1 VDSSHQFQR
10 LVGSSALCET
20 RNSMSST
27 FAPAKRS
34 PIREWLLLHAS
45 FVVIG
50 IITTMLG
57 PILPSFIH
65 RWSLTDAQA
74 GFFFTTQYFGSFF
87 GVALTSVVLPRL
99 GFSKAAAAG
108 FAAFVL
114 GYGFLGLGPWM
125 VSAVM
130 VGVNGFGYGLSNPAI
145 NLRATQLPSKNTAAA
160 VTFLNFSWSI
170 GSVLCPFIIGYVVP
184 SFGIRDF
191 SLALMAACAILVVIH
206 LSRRIGPTGDAK
218 VRASHPLPEWLA
230 HMRIPQ
236 AIPLLL
242 LFLLYVGVEVAV
254 GGWVAAY
261 EKRMPGMSAVTLML
275 APSVYY
281 GFLLLGRGVSPL
293 ILRRV
298 PQVVIS
304 AGGLGLAAVGGTI
317 IALTNTPHILYIGAA
332 LAGFG
337 LAPQYPI
344 YVTWLAAIFKQDSP
358 WIGSLF
364 FAAAGIGGGA
374 VPWLVGI
381 VSSGTGSLR
390 AGLYIP
396 LLVTVLM
403 IFLALRARPSSDS
416 ATAQSE
422 AVSA

>member
-1 VDSSHQFQR
+1 
-10 LVGSSALCET
+10 
-20 RNSMSST
+20 MSST
-27 FAPAKRS
+27 PAPRH
-34 PIREWLLLHAS
+34 PRNEWLLLHAS

-87 GVALTSVVLPRL
+87 GVMLTGVLLPRL

-108 FAAFVL
+108 FVAFVL
-114 GYGFLGLGPWM
+114 GYAFLGLGPWI
-125 VSAVM
+125 VSALM
-130 VGVNGFGYGLSNPAI
+130 VGVNGFGYGLANPAI

-170 GSVLCPFIIGYVVP
+170 GSVLCPFIIGYVLP
-184 SFGIRDF
+184 HFGVRDF
-191 SLALMAACAILVVIH
+191 SLSIMVACAVLVLLH
-206 LSRRIGPTGDAK
+206 FSRRVGPIGDAK
-218 VRASHPLPEWLA
+218 ARSSHPLPEWLA
-230 HMRIPQ
+230 HMRLPQ
-236 AIPLLL
+236 AVPLLL
-242 LFLLYVGVEVAV
+242 LFLLYVGVEVAI
-254 GGWVAAY
+254 GGWVASY

-298 PQVVIS
+298 SQVVIS
-304 AGGLGLAAVGGTI
+304 AGGLALAAVGGFL
-317 IALTNTPHILYIGAA
+317 IALSNTPSLLYIGAA
-332 LAGFG
+332 IAGFG

-344 YVTWLAAIFKQDSP
+344 FVTWLAAIFKQDSP

-381 VSSGTGSLR
+381 VSANTGSLR

-396 LLVTVLM
+396 LFITVFM
-403 IFLALRARPSSDS
+403 IFLSLRARPSS
-416 ATAQSE
+416 
-422 AVSA
+422 

>member
-1 VDSSHQFQR
+1 
-10 LVGSSALCET
+10 
-20 RNSMSST
+20 MSST
-27 FAPAKRS
+27 PVLTPRH
-34 PIREWLLLHAS
+34 PRNEWLLLHAS

-87 GVALTSVVLPRL
+87 GVILTGVLLPRL

-108 FAAFVL
+108 FVAFVL
-114 GYGFLGLGPWM
+114 GYAFLGSGPWI
-125 VSAVM
+125 VSALM
-130 VGVNGFGYGLSNPAI
+130 VGVNGFGYGLANPAI

-170 GSVLCPFIIGYVVP
+170 GSVLCPFIIGYVLP
-184 SFGIRDF
+184 RFGVRDF
-191 SLALMAACAILVVIH
+191 SLSIMVACAVLVVLH
-206 LSRRIGPTGDAK
+206 LSRRVGPVGDAK
-218 VRASHPLPEWLA
+218 ARASHPLPEWLA
-230 HMRIPQ
+230 HMRLPQ
-236 AIPLLL
+236 AVPLLL
-242 LFLLYVGVEVAV
+242 LFLLYVGVEVAI
-254 GGWVAAY
+254 GGWVASY
-261 EKRMPGMSAVTLML
+261 EKRMPGMSTVALML

-281 GFLLLGRGVSPL
+281 GLLLLGRGVSPL
-293 ILRRV
+293 TLRHFS
-298 PQVVIS
+298 QVQIS
-304 AGGLGLAAVGGTI
+304 AGGLALAAIGGFL
-317 IALTNTPHILYIGAA
+317 IALSNTPHLLYIGAA
-332 LAGFG
+332 MAGFG

-344 YVTWLAAIFKQDSP
+344 FVTWLAAIFRQDSP

-381 VSSGTGSLR
+381 VSANTGSLR

-396 LLVTVLM
+396 LLITVLM
-403 IFLALRARPSSDS
+403 IFLSLRARPSSEAS
-416 ATAQSE
+416 APDPDD

>member
-1 VDSSHQFQR
+1 MPSSTSAPVQR
-10 LVGSSALCET
+10 SAL
-20 RNSMSST
+20 
-27 FAPAKRS
+27 
-34 PIREWLLLHAS
+34 REWLLLHSS
-45 FVVIG
+45 FIVIG

-65 RWSLTDAQA
+65 SWSLTDAQA

-87 GVALTSVVLPRL
+87 GVVLTGVVLPRL

-108 FAAFVL
+108 FVAFVL
-114 GYGFLGLGPWM
+114 GYAFLGLGPWI
-125 VSAVM
+125 VSALM
-130 VGVNGFGYGLSNPAI
+130 VGVNGFGYGLANPAI

-170 GSVLCPFIIGYVVP
+170 GSVLCPFLIGYIIP
-184 SFGIRDF
+184 NFGIRDF
-191 SLALMAACAILVVIH
+191 SVGILAACAILVFLH
-206 LSRRIGPTGDAK
+206 LSLRVGPTGDAK

-230 HMRIPQ
+230 HMHAPQ
-236 AIPLLL
+236 ATPLLL

-254 GGWVAAY
+254 GGWVASY
-261 EKRMPGMSAVTLML
+261 EKRMPGMSTVALML
-275 APSVYY
+275 APSIYY
-281 GFLLLGRGVSPL
+281 GFLLFGRGVSPL
-293 ILRRV
+293 ILRHV
-298 PQVVIS
+298 SQALIS
-304 AGGLGLAAVGGTI
+304 AGGLTLAALGGTI
-317 IALTNTPHILYIGAA
+317 IALSSTPHILYIGAA

-381 VSSGTGSLR
+381 VSASTGSLR

-396 LLVTVLM
+396 LLITFLM
-403 IFLALRARPSSDS
+403 IFLALRARP
-416 ATAQSE
+416 
-422 AVSA
+422 VSAPAPSGVVSA

>member
-1 VDSSHQFQR
+1 
-10 LVGSSALCET
+10 
-20 RNSMSST
+20 MSSK
-27 FAPAKRS
+27 PASAARS
-34 PIREWLLLHAS
+34 PLREWLLLHAS

-50 IITTMLG
+50 VITTMLG

-87 GVALTSVVLPRL
+87 GVVLTGVVLPRL

-114 GYGFLGLGPWM
+114 GYSFLGLGPWM
-125 VSAVM
+125 ISALM
-130 VGVNGFGYGLSNPAI
+130 VGMNGIGYGLANPAI
-145 NLRATQLPSKNTAAA
+145 NLRATQLPSRNTAAA

-170 GSVLCPFIIGYVVP
+170 GSVLCPFLIGYVVP
-184 SFGIRDF
+184 NFGVRYL
-191 SLALMAACAILVVIH
+191 SLGLLAACAILIALH
-206 LSRRIGPTGDAK
+206 LSLRIGPIGDAR

-230 HMRIPQ
+230 HMRVPQ
-236 AIPLLL
+236 AFPLLL

-254 GGWVAAY
+254 GGWIAAY
-261 EKRMPGMSAVTLML
+261 EKRMPGMASVALML

-281 GFLLLGRGVSPL
+281 GFLLLGRGVCPL
-293 ILRRV
+293 ILRHV
-298 PQVVIS
+298 SQVVIS
-304 AGGLGLAAVGGTI
+304 AGGLGLAAGGGTL
-317 IALTNTPHILYIGAA
+317 IAVSHTPHILYIGAA

-344 YVTWLAAIFKQDSP
+344 FVTWLAAIFKQDSP

-381 VSSGTGSLR
+381 VSARTGSLG

-396 LLVTVLM
+396 LVITVSM
-403 IFLALRARPSSDS
+403 IFLALRARPD
-416 ATAQSE
+416 AESE
-422 AVSA
+422 AVPTEAIGA